1 MYLIKTPLLWES
13 IHFANPRVLS
23 ISVPLWVSW
32 KLLFITTFPNAGFT
46 TPSFQFA
53 LFQITFQFPQS
64 YLDPS
69 KKNPY
74 SSSDLAQPRS
84 LACLSLSMGYCCWCF
99 LTVLI
104 PFSSK
109 SVFPRTGAFMIQSS
123 SRNRFSKDS
132 MKSSFGSW
140 ISRPLTSE
148 TLLLLLCRQ
157 PVAISYVASVGSSDC
172 SNPSRDHLEDLL
184 SPSHHSQNNCFSS
197 IMTSLCGGSTLG
209 AHLLALFSHSAA
221 AVTKG

>member
-1 MYLIKTPLLWES
+1 MYLIKTPLLWVS

-69 KKNPY
+69 KKKTPY

-84 LACLSLSMGYCCWCF
+84 LACLTCQWGIAAGVSWLFFFLFPLRVCFQEQGSLWSRAAPETDSQKTPWSPALDLGF
-99 LTVLI
+99 LD
-104 PFSSK
+104 P
-109 SVFPRTGAFMIQSS
+109 
-123 SRNRFSKDS
+123 
-132 MKSSFGSW
+132 
-140 ISRPLTSE
+140 
-148 TLLLLLCRQ
+148 LLLR
-157 PVAISYVASVGSSDC
+157 PSSC
-172 SNPSRDHLEDLL
+172 SFAD
-184 SPSHHSQNNCFSS
+184 SQWPFH
-197 IMTSLCGGSTLG
+197 TWPQ
-209 AHLLALFSHSAA
+209 
-221 AVTKG
+221 